1 MIEVSEETTERLSI
15 ILAGIEDA
23 DQKVLKPALDRG
35 LTAGK
40 TAFNKQIKEVYN
52 ITTTAIN
59 EHSKVGYNKVV
70 MEEDELIGSIKFAGT
85 VIPLYKFK
93 VSPKTPTYGKKKVSV
108 SVKKGSTGESQRA
121 FIAQMQSGHL
131 GVFNRTDDYSKKQR
145 NQRNKTK
152 HNQMIEERLGP
163 SVPRMAENAVVL
175 QTVEDRVNEVINKRI
190 QQELERLS

>member
-108 SVKKGSTGESQRA
+108 SVKKGSTGESRRA

-131 GVFNRTDDYSKKQR
+131 GVFNRIDDYSKKQR

-163 SVPRMAENAVVL
+163 SIPRMAENAVVL

-190 QQELERLS
+190 QHELERLS